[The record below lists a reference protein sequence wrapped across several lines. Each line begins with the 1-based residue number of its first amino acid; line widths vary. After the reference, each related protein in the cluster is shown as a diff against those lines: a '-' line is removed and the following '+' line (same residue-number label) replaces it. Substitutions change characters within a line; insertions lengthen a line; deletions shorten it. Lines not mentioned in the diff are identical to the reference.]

1 MAVIAVVAV
10 IAIVVVT
17 AVVAV
22 AAASGSHQGT
32 IELRN
37 PSSSTSAPSCR
48 DISRLIASVFAGVRA
63 DNALDAAR

>member
-1 MAVIAVVAV
+1 MAVIAVV
-10 IAIVVVT
+10 VVT
-17 AVVAV
+17 AIVAV
-22 AAASGSHQGT
+22 VAASGSRHGT

-37 PSSSTSAPSCR
+37 SSSSTSAPSCR